1 MVHKRNGERG
11 SMINEHDI
19 KDMWDKETQ
28 EAYLKWAKEY
38 GLPFEPWNGQPAVS
52 AAWIAAVKWYKERK
66 AANGVA
72 YD

>member
-1 MVHKRNGERG
+1 
-11 SMINEHDI
+11 MINEHDI

-38 GLPFEPWNGQPAVS
+38 GVPYDPWFGQPAVS
-52 AAWIAAVKWYKERK
+52 AAWIAAIKWYKEK
-66 AANGVA
+66 NS

>member
-1 MVHKRNGERG
+1 
-11 SMINEHDI
+11 MINEYDI

-52 AAWIAAVKWYKERK
+52 AAWIAAVKWYRERK
-66 AANGVA
+66 EQV
-72 YD
+72 

>member
-1 MVHKRNGERG
+1 MSITVDGVLKV
-11 SMINEHDI
+11 INEHDI

-38 GLPFEPWNGQPAVS
+38 GLPFEPWFGQPAVS
-52 AAWIAAVKWYKERK
+52 AAWIAAIKWYKEQK

>member
-1 MVHKRNGERG
+1 
-11 SMINEHDI
+11 MINEHDI

-52 AAWIAAVKWYKERK
+52 AAWIAAVKWYKGKNSDR
-66 AANGVA
+66 
-72 YD
+72 